1 MEQETWADEVV
12 RLLRQSGDGSFYRL
26 QYFSTVDSTNEAVK
40 RAAYAKADPT
50 DEAAKRADYAKADP
64 TNEDEKRAAQASP
77 GAGTYPSEHAG
88 EGLVIIGEEQTAGKG
103 RRGRNWA
110 SPSGE
115 SIYFSILLRPGI
127 PAEACSAVTL
137 VAGLSVAQTLR
148 KLYGLDA
155 RIKWPN
161 DIVVDGKKVCGI
173 LSEAILEGNTL
184 TGAVAGI
191 GINVNNRSFPEE
203 IAYRATS
210 VRLEVQ
216 SAGMRNGASEM
227 TIDRAQLL
235 ASVLHNF
242 RQYYAVFCEDGSMGA
257 LREEYMSI
265 LAGLGSTVVIED
277 PAGSYSGKCLGID
290 ERGRLLIEREDGTSA
305 RVSSGEVSVRGIY
318 TISKEL

>member
-40 RAAYAKADPT
+40 RAAQM
-50 DEAAKRADYAKADP
+50 
-64 TNEDEKRAAQASP
+64 NP
-77 GAGTYPSEHAG
+77 GDGKDSSENAG

-148 KLYGLDA
+148 MLYGLDA

-173 LSEAILEGNTL
+173 LTEGILEGNTL
-184 TGAVAGI
+184 AGAVTGI

-203 IAYRATS
+203 IAHRATS

-216 SAGMRNGASEM
+216 SARKWNGAAEM
-227 TIDRAQLL
+227 TIDRAHLL

-242 RQYYAVFCEDGSMGA
+242 RRYYAAFCEDGSMGA

-290 ERGRLLIEREDGTSA
+290 ERGRLLIEREDGTSV

-318 TISKEL
+318 TK

>member
-40 RAAYAKADPT
+40 RAAQT
-50 DEAAKRADYAKADP
+50 
-64 TNEDEKRAAQASP
+64 SP
-77 GAGTYPSEHAG
+77 GAGTDPSERAG

-161 DIVVDGKKVCGI
+161 DIVVDGK
-173 LSEAILEGNTL
+173 
-184 TGAVAGI
+184 
-191 GINVNNRSFPEE
+191 RSA
-203 IAYRATS
+203 AYLPR
-210 VRLEVQ
+210 R
-216 SAGMRNGASEM
+216 
-227 TIDRAQLL
+227 
-235 ASVLHNF
+235 F
-242 RQYYAVFCEDGSMGA
+242 
-257 LREEYMSI
+257 LRE
-265 LAGLGSTVVIED
+265 T
-277 PAGSYSGKCLGID
+277 P
-290 ERGRLLIEREDGTSA
+290 
-305 RVSSGEVSVRGIY
+305 
-318 TISKEL
+318 

>member
-40 RAAYAKADPT
+40 RAAYAKVDPT
-50 DEAAKRADYAKADP
+50 DEAVNRAAYAKVDP
-64 TNEDEKRAAQASP
+64 TDEAVNQAAQMSP
-77 GAGTYPSEHAG
+77 GAGADPSENAG

-148 KLYGLDA
+148 MLYGLDA

-173 LSEAILEGNTL
+173 LTEGILEGNTL
-184 TGAVAGI
+184 AGAVTGI

-203 IAYRATS
+203 IAHRATS

-216 SAGMRNGASEM
+216 NAGKRNVTSEM

-242 RQYYAVFCEDGSMGA
+242 RQRYAVFCKDGSMGA
-257 LREEYMSI
+257 LREEYVSI

-290 ERGRLLIEREDGTSA
+290 ERGRLLIEREDGA
-305 RVSSGEVSVRGIY
+305 SVRRDRG
-318 TISKEL
+318 SGRELFRKMPRHR